1 MIYQENIFTKEE
13 CDRIIDYKN
22 KYESI
27 IVTDPDSLIDNTRT
41 VYHKEE
47 NYTPYF
53 KFLGKTYENGIDEE
67 TGNQWVKKYN
77 VWDIPTND
85 ETMWFY
91 DKIYDWFI
99 NVSGVPLDKTISAD
113 MAHKLHEYVVGDK
126 FDLHVDADPRDPG
139 MATRIWNLGIQL
151 NSDYTGGDYIC
162 YDKNNN
168 PIYISKETGTVAA
181 YESDVP
187 HKITEILEGS
197 RYTMVIKVHTWQLLQ
212 KSKKSLL

>member
-13 CDRIIDYKN
+13 CDRIINYKN

-99 NVSGVPLDKTISAD
+99 NVSGVPLDKKISAD
-113 MAHKLHEYVVGDK
+113 MAHKLHEYVVGDNITHFPLFNVSSTSLS
-126 FDLHVDADPRDPG
+126 FDI
-139 MATRIWNLGIQL
+139 MM
-151 NSDYTGGDYIC
+151 
-162 YDKNNN
+162 
-168 PIYISKETGTVAA
+168 
-181 YESDVP
+181 
-187 HKITEILEGS
+187 ILSQSSSFNFFIELDTDS
-197 RYTMVIKVHTWQLLQ
+197 
-212 KSKKSLL
+212 